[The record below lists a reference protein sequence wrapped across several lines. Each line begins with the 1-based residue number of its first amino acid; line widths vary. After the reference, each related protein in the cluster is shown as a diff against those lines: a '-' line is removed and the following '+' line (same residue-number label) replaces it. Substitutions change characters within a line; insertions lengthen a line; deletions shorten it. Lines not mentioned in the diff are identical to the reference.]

1 MGFTDLSDQQLDQ
14 LIASYKET
22 HPYDGER
29 MVIGF
34 LQSQNI
40 HVPRTQ
46 VRESIH
52 RVDPQG
58 VVARSVKLIQCR
70 TYPVKGPNYLW
81 HMDGNHKL
89 IRYKFIIHGAV
100 DGFSRLV
107 TFLKCSNNN
116 RAETVLQ
123 SFVNAVQRYG
133 PGYLRSSEQIWVGRT
148 LMEGVT

>member
-1 MGFTDLSDQQLDQ
+1 MYQGHKL
-14 LIASYKET
+14 
-22 HPYDGER
+22 
-29 MVIGF
+29 
-34 LQSQNI
+34 
-40 HVPRTQ
+40 
-46 VRESIH
+46 ESIH

-58 VVARSVKLIQCR
+58 VAARSDKLIQHR
-70 TYPVKGPNYLW
+70 TYRVKGANYFW

-123 SFVNAVQRYG
+123 SFVDAVQRYG
-133 PGYLRSSEQIWVGRT
+133 VPKKLRTE
-148 LMEGVT
+148 